1 MPESIKSFL
10 EFLLSIGLTAGVV
23 STAVVWFSKEW
34 LSQKIKSQIEGA
46 YSHRLESFKAELKSE
61 YDQ

>member
-46 YSHRLESFKAELKSE
+46 YAHRLESFKAELKSE